1 MALPLALLAA
11 LLLVAL
17 RASREARVTRAVRAE
32 APSQGLALTS
42 SAGRSDHL
50 LVALRTTLSGGTSL
64 SSRYDRSPRSSL
76 LSMYGLESP
85 KSHT

>member
-17 RASREARVTRAVRAE
+17 RASREARVTRAARAE
-32 APSQGLALTS
+32 APSQGLALAS

-50 LVALRTTLSGGTSL
+50 LVALRTTLSGASL